1 MLSGLTLLVRKAGAF
16 ALVAAVLGG
25 CASSDAVEERKAK
38 EAATQE
44 SVDQILAA
52 PLGAEAYAKT
62 ERCLSTAQYD
72 SVEILDDRHVL
83 FKGIGK
89 RVWLNE
95 LRSRCVGLD
104 PRSTPVIRLRDSQ
117 LCDLDTFQGVDSTMG
132 MWTRSSATCSLGKFT
147 VITPEQAKAIRA
159 AFKEARKQR

>member
-1 MLSGLTLLVRKAGAF
+1 MWAERALELRTIGAGVLLGCLLA
-16 ALVAAVLGG
+16 G
-25 CASSDAVEERKAK
+25 CASSDAVEERKAQA
-38 EAATQE
+38 AATQE

-95 LRSRCVGLD
+95 LRSRCIGLD

-117 LCDLDTFQGVDSTMG
+117 LCDMDTFQGVDSTMG
-132 MWTRSSATCSLGKFT
+132 IWTRSSATCSLGKFT
-147 VITPEQAKAIRA
+147 AITPEQAEALRA
-159 AFKEARKQR
+159 AFKEARQRR